1 MAKFDDFVA
10 QQKAIRLADN
20 LIRKASGA
28 ERSHIVERPVVLA
41 TSFEERADLPGGT
54 LICKMTTQVATALA
68 AIGLHEPVS
77 VRSLP
82 GKWWLA
88 NVDMAAV
95 NSNCEPGGGATQLVV
110 SSEELRCRY
119 GAYYCEVVAG
129 PFNSNEESYPC
140 FFVIEQSRN
149 YRDPNAL
156 YCELPSW
163 MESRLQKKGLKFP
176 IPFAALAGKY
186 WVCGMSGGVSS
197 TENIQKEM
205 RSEEIK
211 FHITDGPFDSQDDAD
226 YAYDVLWESPE

>member
-20 LIRKASGA
+20 LIRNASGA

-54 LICKMTTQVATALA
+54 LICKMTPQVATALA

-129 PFNSNEESYPC
+129 PFDSRGESYPC

-156 YCELPSW
+156 YCELPGW
-163 MESRLQKKGLKFP
+163 MASRLHKMGLKTQM
-176 IPFAALAGKY
+176 PFAALAGKY
-186 WVCGMSGGVSS
+186 WLYGISGGPCT
-197 TENIQKEM
+197 TEEIESEM
-205 RSEEIK
+205 RSKK
-211 FHITDGPFDSQDDAD
+211 FNDRITDGPFDSKSDAD
-226 YAYDVLWESPE
+226 YAFDVRWESPE